1 MDESFFFYL
10 CLCVANTDNDG
21 ADSNNFVFF
30 IPDTKLYVPV
40 VTLSTED
47 KQKLSKLLSKWL
59 ERSVY

>member
-47 KQKLSKLLSKWL
+47 KQKLSKLLSK
-59 ERSVY
+59 